1 MFIISSLSINPN
13 ETYTHLFIQLKNTS
27 YVPKIE
33 ILEINI
39 LSYTINRNRFFLQE
53 KSYFY
58 GSMNTSE
65 NNSTILY
72 LRPILG
78 KPISIEFSS
87 CNNILYSIRIY
98 HGYTIYVKKEIKT
111 LKKNLING
119 KLNFK
124 VDIDESDLP
133 DLKIEI
139 RALNSIP
146 TISYYVIK
154 YRIGEPIN
162 FKIDRQ
168 LKLNMKELNLSVDW
182 GEIFP
187 EDISQQIKPIYYLRI
202 NEKETMNFSS
212 ICFQEESK
220 NESLE
225 ISSGIKEKNLEFEN
239 YYVSLIAYFIYN
251 NNEEFLLSFENYYLK
266 NEMEGKYQWISVM
279 IIYILIFCFFS
290 IYYLKKN
297 INKKYYQKNNA
308 KEIEKFIN
316 EEL

>member
-1 MFIISSLSINPN
+1 M
-13 ETYTHLFIQLKNTS
+13 K
-27 YVPKIE
+27 
-33 ILEINI
+33 
-39 LSYTINRNRFFLQE
+39 
-53 KSYFY
+53 
-58 GSMNTSE
+58 
-65 NNSTILY
+65 
-72 LRPILG
+72 
-78 KPISIEFSS
+78 
-87 CNNILYSIRIY
+87 
-98 HGYTIYVKKEIKT
+98 
-111 LKKNLING
+111 
-119 KLNFK
+119 
-124 VDIDESDLP
+124 
-133 DLKIEI
+133 
-139 RALNSIP
+139 
-146 TISYYVIK
+146 
-154 YRIGEPIN
+154 
-162 FKIDRQ
+162 KIDRQ

-297 INKKYYQKNNA
+297 INKKYYQKNNS

-316 EEL
+316 EEI